1 MKRKAKQRKKL
12 LQVLKIH
19 IKNQQ
24 KTKDSQ
30 KCRVCKNL
38 DISNSRNDILHG
50 VLSVFFLKKFK
61 YTSLLVNRNLL
72 EPFHDEEYCQRN
84 IIQHTA
90 KQS

>member
-50 VLSVFFLKKFK
+50 VLSGFF
-61 YTSLLVNRNLL
+61 
-72 EPFHDEEYCQRN
+72 QRN
-84 IIQHTA
+84 SNTRVY
-90 KQS
+90 